1 MILPPDFAWVVI
13 QLPDLP
19 QRPSGRQP
27 RRAFIVLLL
36 GYRVGDYVEP
46 PEQVCEER
54 LEYLVGGAGVL

>member
-46 PEQVCEER
+46 PEQVCEE
-54 LEYLVGGAGVL
+54 LLKKGAGAFAV